1 MEARTVRAL
10 GGEQLA
16 WDVDTHLLATI
27 VDLLAGANWQRSG
40 VKGAPRPKPLDRPGQ
55 KRAGE
60 RKLGTARPLEEV
72 RRLLDI
78 EEG

>member
-1 MEARTVRAL
+1 MESRIVRAV

-27 VDLLAGANWQRSG
+27 VDLLQGANWQRSG
-40 VKGAPRPKPLDRPGQ
+40 GKGTRPKPMDRPGQ

-60 RKLGTARPLEEV
+60 RKLGTARPLDEI
-72 RRLLDI
+72 RALLDI